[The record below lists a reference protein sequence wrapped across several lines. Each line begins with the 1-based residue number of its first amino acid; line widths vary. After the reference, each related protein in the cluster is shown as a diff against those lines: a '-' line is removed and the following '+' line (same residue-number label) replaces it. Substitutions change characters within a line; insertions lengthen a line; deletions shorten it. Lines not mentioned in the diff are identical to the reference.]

1 MPMTKAEMEE
11 HDRQYHALMAQ
22 AQTAL
27 RQGLFRQAVQS
38 ALAAW
43 DHIDGMMQYD
53 RKYENAAF
61 NTIPA
66 VDLVLRYAPLLLDF
80 RPLDRLEVL
89 LKEYRRIERDT
100 KADLADQLAQ
110 ARARLWN
117 AHRLWD
123 YIEHHADVRQAELRG
138 ALGGQ
143 QQEWADI
150 VTAWEKMG
158 LLRRI
163 PDGST
168 YTLAFSTRMG
178 ELASAKCPECGA
190 SRSAPKVSVPERDG
204 MPSVQE
210 TVAACAA
217 PGRTVGGMIH
227 VAGDH
232 FRNGHRNWRRLHVRL
247 GARRAPT
254 SPQ

>member
-22 AQTAL
+22 AHEAL
-27 RQGLFRQAVQS
+27 RQGLVRRAVQH

-53 RKYENAAF
+53 RKYEKASF

-80 RPLDRLEVL
+80 RQLDRLEAL

-100 KADLADQLAQ
+100 TADVGDQLAQ
-110 ARARLWN
+110 ARARMRN

-123 YIEHHADVRQAELRG
+123 YIEHHPDVRQAELR
-138 ALGGQ
+138 AVLGGEQ
-143 QQEWADI
+143 QGWADI
-150 VTAWEKMG
+150 VTAWEKMR

-163 PDGST
+163 SDGNT
-168 YTLAFSTRMG
+168 YRLEFRTRMG
-178 ELASAKCPECGA
+178 QLVPAKCPECGNLTEGPKAMFLDKMPCPHCKKQA
-190 SRSAPKVSVPERDG
+190 SFVMLPDEQAE
-204 MPSVQE
+204 
-210 TVAACAA
+210 A
-217 PGRTVGGMIH
+217 
-227 VAGDH
+227 
-232 FRNGHRNWRRLHVRL
+232 
-247 GARRAPT
+247 
-254 SPQ
+254 

>member
-11 HDRQYHALMAQ
+11 HDRQYHALLAQ
-22 AQTAL
+22 AEAAV
-27 RQGLFRQAVQS
+27 RQGLFRQAVQN

-53 RKYENAAF
+53 RKYEKASF

-80 RPLDRLEVL
+80 RQLDRLEVL

-100 KADLADQLAQ
+100 TADIGDQLAQ
-110 ARARLWN
+110 ARARMRN

-123 YIEHHADVRQAELRG
+123 YIEHHPDVRQAGLRA
-138 ALGGQ
+138 ALGEQ

-168 YTLAFSTRMG
+168 YRLALSTRMG
-178 ELASAKCPECGA
+178 ELVSAKCPDCGELTQG
-190 SRSAPKVSVPERDG
+190 PKAMFLDEVPCPHCRK
-204 MPSVQE
+204 
-210 TVAACAA
+210 
-217 PGRTVGGMIH
+217 RTLFVLLTDEQTE
-227 VAGDH
+227 A
-232 FRNGHRNWRRLHVRL
+232 
-247 GARRAPT
+247 
-254 SPQ
+254 